1 MTTVEMMLRGLVDHP
16 RRGLFVIILTCLL
29 ALLTVWPLVDEYFVV
44 VSDCERLELQIV
56 DTEQE
61 ILSID
66 ELRKLGH
73 AQAARLEQLR
83 QRTIGEQELHGFS
96 SRLVEITRSAGCQ
109 LRRVDLGQVQKRKW
123 LEGDDP
129 LRALPAS
136 AGAKETPFELCTQRV
151 GLSIS
156 GPLER
161 VQALLSEL
169 HALDKLAHTQ
179 SIQLKPN
186 SDDRSEVN
194 LDLELLFFDL
204 RRASKPPKAT

>member
-1 MTTVEMMLRGLVDHP
+1 MTTVEMMLRGLVEHP

-29 ALLTVWPLVDEYFVV
+29 ALLTLWPLVDEYFVV
-44 VSDCERLELQIV
+44 VSDCERLQQAIV
-56 DTEQE
+56 DAELE
-61 ILSID
+61 IRSID
-66 ELRKLGH
+66 EMRKLGQ
-73 AQAARLEQLR
+73 AQATRLQQLR
-83 QRTIGEQELHGFS
+83 ERTLGEQDVHGFS
-96 SRLVEITRSAGCQ
+96 SRLVEITRGAGCQ

-129 LRALPAS
+129 LRPLAAT

-179 SIQLKPN
+179 NIQLKPN
-186 SDDRSEVN
+186 SDRSEVN

-204 RRASKPPKAT
+204 RRTQKPPKAT